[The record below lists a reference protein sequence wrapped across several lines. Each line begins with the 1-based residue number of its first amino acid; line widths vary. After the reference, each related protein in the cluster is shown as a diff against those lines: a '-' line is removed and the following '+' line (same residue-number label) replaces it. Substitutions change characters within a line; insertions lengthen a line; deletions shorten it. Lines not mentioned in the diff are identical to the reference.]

1 MKLTA
6 RRMASSAPIGQ
17 DRGVDTQAQVMNSV
31 AVALPLLIGA
41 ATTVL
46 TIFIH
51 GASGR
56 AMVAVVLGAFR
67 RGIAGVAFRTDVM
80 VIASAAMMLLTA
92 HLLEVMVWAAALM
105 LCGEFHGFGPAFY
118 HSAVNYTTLGYGD
131 ILMSPRWRL
140 MGPLEA
146 LDGMLMVGISTAA
159 LFAVIQRIL
168 RSSRPEIFTEMEA
181 KA

>member
-1 MKLTA
+1 MDAQA
-6 RRMASSAPIGQ
+6 RMLNDAAL
-17 DRGVDTQAQVMNSV
+17 
-31 AVALPLLIGA
+31 ALPLMVGA
-41 ATTVL
+41 AATVL

-56 AMVAVVLGAFR
+56 AMVALVLRAFR
-67 RGIAGVAFRTDVM
+67 RGIAGVAFGTDVI
-80 VIASAAMMLLTA
+80 VIAFAAMVLLTA
-92 HLLEVMVWAAALM
+92 HILEVMVWAVALM
-105 LCGEFHGFGPAFY
+105 LCGEFHGFAPAFY

-131 ILMSPRWRL
+131 IVMSPRWRL

-168 RSSRPEIFTEMEA
+168 RTSRPEIWAEIER
-181 KA
+181 

>member
-1 MKLTA
+1 MDA
-6 RRMASSAPIGQ
+6 
-17 DRGVDTQAQVMNSV
+17 QAQMANSG
-31 AVALPLLIGA
+31 ALAMPLLVGA
-41 ATTVL
+41 TVTVL

-56 AMVAVVLGAFR
+56 AMVALVVRALR
-67 RGIAGVAFRTDVM
+67 RGVAGVGFGMDVV
-80 VIASAAMMLLTA
+80 VIAFAAMTLLTA

-105 LCGEFHGFGPAFY
+105 LCGEFHGLVPAFY

-131 ILMSPRWRL
+131 IVMSPRWRL

-168 RSSRPEIFTEMEA
+168 RSSRPDIWAEVER
-181 KA
+181 